1 MIRAPHTADSGLMR
15 GRPGPLIYIGIPIAV
30 ALYAGLAWLLFGDW

>member
-1 MIRAPHTADSGLMR
+1 MADSGMMRHSR
-15 GRPGPLIYIGIPIAV
+15 GRPGPLLYIGIPIAI